1 MTEVELY
8 DDPIIRLIQDPNLN
22 KDRAKTTEL
31 LRIINGFPLTERKVS
46 KLCQSCFSILQTLEK
61 LSLSF
66 KSWEFLSLDF
76 NSDNHF
82 SSSDDKI
89 KSFNNNIADK
99 VIVVCKELNRK
110 LNKITADLDH
120 ITKASRTLTPIEFIS
135 DSGTLLTSLVLRNIK
150 LKNESAENLTIS
162 YLKAKLIIIGKELEL
177 MLIQT
182 DDRLTILTYKN
193 FIVSLLR
200 QLNDAIELDDTESKY
215 ECLAVVN
222 DMEKMFDAFK
232 LEKAREVAVYKQK
245 ENEENERQRQL
256 EREQEQKR
264 AQARERQIEEERAKH
279 RQLEE
284 ERAKHRELDRERTK
298 FEEEKIKLQKLQ
310 RDDEFV
316 DLVEEFKPP
325 NPIPIPTS
333 SRQNHHSMHSSRR
346 ESPNISTPRSDM
358 DDVDDYDYSDS
369 EVGYNSLYSS
379 TLTQPPLIH
388 SITKTNDSHS
398 SSLQR
403 RDSISSLSTSTL
415 LHKTTISDELPYL
428 MTAFSSAKNFEE
440 DVSHFKEEEEKRTP
454 QLKSQ
459 NKIQSKLSQ
468 SVIVEGPRANKI
480 ANEKHFYNH
489 KSHLPDT
496 SLYSESVLLNRSGGN
511 SSPGTSPAS
520 SYLFSNNSL
529 LSKLGIKPQVITTEF
544 PAREM
549 ALLGRTNQQLK
560 QLPQPALPP
569 ATEKLFIKNEK
580 SSPEDDSNKE
590 NQTRLLTPLTKAN
603 LECHT
608 FSKLAVDQQF
618 NDFVE

>member
-8 DDPIIRLIQDPNLN
+8 EDPIIRLIQDPNLN

-89 KSFNNNIADK
+89 KTFNNNIADK

-150 LKNESAENLTIS
+150 LKDESAENLTIS

-298 FEEEKIKLQKLQ
+298 LEEEKIKLQKLQ

-316 DLVEEFKPP
+316 NLVEEFKPP

-333 SRQNHHSMHSSRR
+333 SRQNHHSIHSSRR

-440 DVSHFKEEEEKRTP
+440 DVSHFKEEEVKRTP
-454 QLKSQ
+454 QHKSRDKQ
-459 NKIQSKLSQ
+459 AKLSQ

-489 KSHLPDT
+489 KSHLPET

-569 ATEKLFIKNEK
+569 ATERLFIKNEK

>member
-8 DDPIIRLIQDPNLN
+8 EDPIIRLIQDPNLN

-298 FEEEKIKLQKLQ
+298 LEEEKIKLQKLQ

-316 DLVEEFKPP
+316 NLVEEFKPP

-333 SRQNHHSMHSSRR
+333 SRQNHHSIHSSRR

-388 SITKTNDSHS
+388 SITKTNDSHT

-459 NKIQSKLSQ
+459 NKIQGKLSH

-489 KSHLPDT
+489 KSHLPET

-569 ATEKLFIKNEK
+569 ATERLFIKNEK

>member
-298 FEEEKIKLQKLQ
+298 LEEEKIKLQKLQ

-316 DLVEEFKPP
+316 NLVEEFKPP
-325 NPIPIPTS
+325 NPISIPTS
-333 SRQNHHSMHSSRR
+333 SRQNHHSTHSSRR

-388 SITKTNDSHS
+388 SITKTNDSHT

-569 ATEKLFIKNEK
+569 ATERLFIKNEK

>member
-298 FEEEKIKLQKLQ
+298 LEEEKIKLQKLQ

-316 DLVEEFKPP
+316 NLVEEFKPP

-333 SRQNHHSMHSSRR
+333 SRQNHHSIHSSRR

-388 SITKTNDSHS
+388 SITKTNDSHT

-459 NKIQSKLSQ
+459 NKIQGKLSH

-489 KSHLPDT
+489 KSHLPET

-549 ALLGRTNQQLK
+549 ALLGRNNQQLK
-560 QLPQPALPP
+560 QLPQPVLPP
-569 ATEKLFIKNEK
+569 ATERLFIKNEK

>member
-8 DDPIIRLIQDPNLN
+8 EDPIIRLIQDPNLN

-298 FEEEKIKLQKLQ
+298 LEEEKIKLQKLQ

-316 DLVEEFKPP
+316 NLVEEFKPP

-333 SRQNHHSMHSSRR
+333 SRQNHHSIHSSRR

-388 SITKTNDSHS
+388 SITKTNDSHT

-569 ATEKLFIKNEK
+569 ATERLFIKNEK

>member
-8 DDPIIRLIQDPNLN
+8 EDPIIRLIQDPNLN

-298 FEEEKIKLQKLQ
+298 LEEEKIKLQKLQ

-316 DLVEEFKPP
+316 NLVEEFKPP

-333 SRQNHHSMHSSRR
+333 SRQNHHSIHSSRR

-569 ATEKLFIKNEK
+569 ATERLFIKNEK

>member
-298 FEEEKIKLQKLQ
+298 LEEEKIKLQKLQ

-333 SRQNHHSMHSSRR
+333 SRQNHHSIHSSRR

-388 SITKTNDSHS
+388 SITKTNDSHT

-459 NKIQSKLSQ
+459 NKIQGKLSH

-489 KSHLPDT
+489 KSHLPET

-549 ALLGRTNQQLK
+549 ALLGRNNQQLK
-560 QLPQPALPP
+560 QLPQPVLPP
-569 ATEKLFIKNEK
+569 ATERLFIKNEK